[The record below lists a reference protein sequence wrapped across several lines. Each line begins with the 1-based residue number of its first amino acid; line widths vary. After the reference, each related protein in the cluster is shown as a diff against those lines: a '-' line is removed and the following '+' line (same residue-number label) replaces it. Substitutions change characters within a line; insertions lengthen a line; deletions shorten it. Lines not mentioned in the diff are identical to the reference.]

1 MKKKMED
8 PDKKWRRKLLGDE
21 EEVALKWKKTG
32 NGRSQANENI

>member
-8 PDKKWRRKLLGDE
+8 PGKKWRKLLGDE